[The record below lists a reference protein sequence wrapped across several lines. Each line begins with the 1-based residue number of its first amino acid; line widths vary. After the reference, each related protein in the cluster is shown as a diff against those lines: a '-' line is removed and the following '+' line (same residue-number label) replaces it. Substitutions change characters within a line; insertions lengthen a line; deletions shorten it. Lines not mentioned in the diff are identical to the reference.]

1 MLLMFT
7 NMCVSM
13 FYKQSGFI
21 LHKKKNIFL
30 EKKVYNEY

>member
-21 LHKKKNIFL
+21 LHKKNIFY
-30 EKKVYNEY
+30 KK

>member
-21 LHKKKNIFL
+21 LHKKKYFFI
-30 EKKVYNEY
+30 KKSL